1 MDTPLTDEQKKFT
14 QQIKTS
20 SESLLV
26 LINDILDLTK
36 IEAGAYYL
44 PTYRPTY
51 LPTYLL
57 TYLSI

>member
-36 IEAGAYYL
+36 IEAGASL
-44 PTYRPTY
+44 RSRPH
-51 LPTYLL
+51 
-57 TYLSI
+57 